1 MNTNDDKETLLFE
14 LERIN
19 ELIDTYKLVQ
29 SYHGC
34 DSWKDVFSREFN
46 RLNDLKTAVEVALKN
61 LENGIW

>member
-29 SYHGC
+29 SYH
-34 DSWKDVFSREFN
+34 SWKDVFSREFN
-46 RLNDLKTAVEVALKN
+46 RLNDLKTAVEVALKKT
-61 LENGIW
+61 